1 MHIKMELLHQIRSQS
16 LSKSVCKVASNGVL
30 LPYPPLPGAHGVP
43 PREQLQA
50 RRAPSRHPRNPRPS
64 RVLLSRKLSSALA
77 DRRKAAAQSVDLA
90 AKLAVVQKQLQDA
103 TDEKDEMAIIVEEA
117 WKMATEQRELRELA
131 SASAGTCKLILDD
144 ARSTSSRELSR
155 SN

>member
-1 MHIKMELLHQIRSQS
+1 MACLHANSFKLGVHRLDIREIRD
-16 LSKSVCKVASNGVL
+16 L
-30 LPYPPLPGAHGVP
+30 
-43 PREQLQA
+43 
-50 RRAPSRHPRNPRPS
+50 RA
-64 RVLLSRKLSSALA
+64 VLLSRKLSSALA